1 MADDFSE
8 LCRFAGEAAVEYRM
22 IADGDRILVGA
33 SGGKDSFMLLHVL
46 EHLRQAAPVK
56 FTFVAATFDPGYDEF
71 DAPGI
76 SGYCRAHGW
85 KHRVVELDIAGIIAE
100 KKWEKAP
107 CVLCSRLRRGKLY
120 GLCRELG
127 CNKLALGHHFDDL
140 ATSFLI
146 SLCRGQGLSTMA
158 PVVPPKSPDKP
169 TIIRPLALAPEAL
182 IARCA
187 DAMQVPRFGL
197 CRYREQLGSG
207 DRKYFRDLVD
217 TLAERI
223 PDLRSNLRRSLAR
236 VEHDHLLLLPDGKR
250 SKTRKAK

>member
-8 LCRFAGEAAVEYRM
+8 LCRHAGEAAVNYRM

-46 EHLRQAAPVK
+46 EHLRQVAPVK
-56 FTFVAATFDPGYDEF
+56 FDFVAATFDPGYGEF
-71 DAPGI
+71 DAPAI
-76 SGYCRAHGW
+76 SDYCRSHGW
-85 KHRVVELDIAGIIAE
+85 EHRIEKLDIAAIL
-100 KKWEKAP
+100 KDKDWEKSP

-127 CNKLALGHHFDDL
+127 CGKLALGHHFDDL

-158 PVVPPKSPDKP
+158 PVVPPKSPGKP
-169 TIIRPLALAPEAL
+169 TIIRPLALAPESL
-182 IARCA
+182 IAKCA
-187 DAMQVPRFGL
+187 DELQVPRFGL
-197 CRYREQLGSG
+197 CRYREQLESG
-207 DRKYFRDLVD
+207 DRKYFRTLVD

-223 PDLRSNLRRSLAR
+223 PDLRSNLRRSLAH
-236 VEHDHLLLLPDGKR
+236 VEPDHLL
-250 SKTRKAK
+250 

>member
-1 MADDFSE
+1 MAGDFSE
-8 LCRFAGEAAVEYRM
+8 LCRFAGEAAVQYRM
-22 IADGDRILVGA
+22 IGADDRILVGT

-46 EHLRQAAPVK
+46 DHLRKVAPVE
-56 FTFVAATFDPGYDEF
+56 FDFVAATFDPGYPEF
-71 DAPGI
+71 DAPAI
-76 SGYCRAHGW
+76 AECCRAHGW
-85 KHRVVELDIAGIIAE
+85 EHRTVKLDISGIL
-100 KKWEKAP
+100 KDKDWEKSP

-120 GLCRELG
+120 GLCRELK

-146 SLCRGQGLSTMA
+146 SLCRGQGLTTMA
-158 PVVPPKSPDKP
+158 PVVKPKSPGNP

-187 DAMQVPRFGL
+187 DELKVPRFGL
-197 CRYREQLGSG
+197 CRYREQLESG
-207 DRKYFRDLVD
+207 DRRYFRALVD

-236 VEHDHLLLLPDGKR
+236 VEIDHLL
-250 SKTRKAK
+250 